1 MKKIKSVNIIIIIF
15 IVLIAIVLGMVI
27 LSKGNNSNN
36 QKFET
41 YKSLDQYNID
51 FDGKIEISGFSKTE
65 EGSIQVIT
73 NTKDLHRVKI
83 KGTYSGNYFF
93 TITDKSGREY
103 KFEYHYDKKSKEVLL
118 NEVK

>member
-1 MKKIKSVNIIIIIF
+1 MKKLKSVNIIIIIF
-15 IVLIAIVLGMVI
+15 IVLIAIVLGIVI
-27 LSKGNNSNN
+27 LSKGNNN
-36 QKFET
+36 KEFET
-41 YKSLDQYNID
+41 YKSLDQYGIK
-51 FDGKIEISGFSKTE
+51 FDGKIKISSFSKTD
-65 EGSIQVIT
+65 EGSIEVIT

-103 KFEYHYDKKSKEVLL
+103 NFEYHYDKKSKEVLL